1 MSQRDQVSEQI
12 MNDLNKKSKPETEK
26 SDEEMFALNIVP
38 ALKRMTNQQRA
49 LAKLRIQQVLY
60 EIEFDTNNH

>member
-38 ALKRMTNQQRA
+38 ALKRTFDQQKA
-49 LAKLRIQQVLY
+49 LAKLRIQQVQY
-60 EIEFDTNNH
+60 EIEFSTNNH

>member
-60 EIEFDTNNH
+60 EIEFDTDNH